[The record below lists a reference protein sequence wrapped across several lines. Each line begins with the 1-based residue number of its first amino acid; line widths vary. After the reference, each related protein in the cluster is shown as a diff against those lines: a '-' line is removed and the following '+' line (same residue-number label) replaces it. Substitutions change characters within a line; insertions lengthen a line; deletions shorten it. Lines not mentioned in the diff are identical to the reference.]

1 MGWETWLLTIS
12 APSNQNLLMMEAGV
26 GSERARGGNTKS
38 ATAVCADLS
47 GRLSRVVH
55 AHDLQSDAGIT
66 VVTLAT
72 GSRADIPAAPVHG
85 QDPAAADFAH
95 GFTIAV
101 CCTAEISLHRDKH
114 SIGIIEKQFKMKRV
128 ALYSIGLHIS
138 KL

>member
-1 MGWETWLLTIS
+1 MAGILSRPPPFALILVAGSRALLT
-12 APSNQNLLMMEAGV
+12 
-26 GSERARGGNTKS
+26 AR
-38 ATAVCADLS
+38 DL
-47 GRLSRVVH
+47 R
-55 AHDLQSDAGIT
+55 SDAGIT

-72 GSRADIPAAPVHG
+72 GSRTDIPAAPVHG

-101 CCTAEISLHRDKH
+101 CCTAEISLHRRDKH

-138 KL
+138 KLQK

>member
-1 MGWETWLLTIS
+1 M
-12 APSNQNLLMMEAGV
+12 AGI
-26 GSERARGGNTKS
+26 
-38 ATAVCADLS
+38 
-47 GRLSRVVH
+47 LSRPLPFALILVAGSRALFT
-55 AHDLQSDAGIT
+55 AHDLRSDAGIT

-101 CCTAEISLHRDKH
+101 CCTAEISLHCDKH
-114 SIGIIEKQFKMKRV
+114 SIGIIEKQFKVKRV

-138 KL
+138 KLQK